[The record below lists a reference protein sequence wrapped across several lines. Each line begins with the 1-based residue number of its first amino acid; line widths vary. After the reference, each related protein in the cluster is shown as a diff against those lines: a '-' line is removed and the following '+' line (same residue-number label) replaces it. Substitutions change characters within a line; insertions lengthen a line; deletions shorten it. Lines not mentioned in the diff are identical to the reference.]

1 MAEQGEPEGLAP
13 ASLSARQWDALGQI
27 RRLEDQGL
35 TAARQVGG
43 LHLATLKPLQ
53 TLGLI
58 LITEH
63 DERDRKG
70 RKWAAQLTDSGRRA
84 TDCGADT
91 H

>member
-1 MAEQGEPEGLAP
+1 MAQQRESEGFEPA
-13 ASLSARQWDALGQI
+13 AAISARQWDALGQI

-70 RKWAAQLTDSGRRA
+70 RKWAARLTDIGRRI
-84 TDCGADT
+84 TNRGIE
-91 H
+91 